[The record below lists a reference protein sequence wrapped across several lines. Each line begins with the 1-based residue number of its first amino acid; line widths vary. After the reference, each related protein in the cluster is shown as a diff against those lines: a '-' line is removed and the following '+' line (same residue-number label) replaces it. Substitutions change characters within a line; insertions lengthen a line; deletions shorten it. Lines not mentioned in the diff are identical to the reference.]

1 MSLARALARNTAI
14 QIIGKAVSTA
24 LGFLAFAILAHYLGT
39 EKFGWYITATG
50 FLQFIGVLIDFGF
63 TVTTSNM
70 LSEPEFD
77 KEKLFNTIFT
87 WRLLS
92 AVLSFGI
99 APLII
104 LAFPYRTEIKIA
116 VAITSLSF
124 FCNTLNQ
131 SFIGYYR
138 QKLSMLIATLSE
150 VLGRVLLVAGIVLLV
165 LRKAGFLP
173 LMSIITLATVAS
185 TLYLFFNFK
194 KIRFAID
201 REISRALFIKMW
213 PTALS
218 VIFNTIYLQA
228 DRVILPL
235 YVSQTQVGLYGAA
248 YRVLDIVIQV
258 AAIVMGLLMPLIT
271 YSWSRGM
278 RDKFTER
285 YQIGVDLI
293 AFLLFPMIVGIYVLA
308 NPLMQLIGGPSFAGG
323 GIMLKWLSISILGTS
338 FGMTFGHIVLAINR
352 QKEALVVYGSDA
364 LLSLIGYLIFI
375 PRFGWMGAVGV
386 TIFSEIYAGIFLT
399 IVSVKYSQVFPKL
412 QTILKILLSSL
423 GMGIFLSVLHLS
435 LFPSILVGIIVYGA
449 LNFVLGIPRPET
461 LKQIFS
467 LTKFVEE
474 EAI

>member
-14 QIIGKAVSTA
+14 QVIGKAVSTA

-70 LSEPEFD
+70 LSEPQFD
-77 KEKLFNTIFT
+77 KEKLFNTIFA
-87 WRLLS
+87 WRFLTALI
-92 AVLSFGI
+92 SFGI
-99 APLII
+99 APIII
-104 LAFPYRTEIKIA
+104 LAFPYRMEIKIA

-165 LRKAGFLP
+165 LRRAGFLP
-173 LMSIITLATVAS
+173 LMSIITLATVTS
-185 TLYLFFNFK
+185 TLYLFFNFG
-194 KIRFAID
+194 KIRFIID

-248 YRVLDIVIQV
+248 YRVLDIAIQV

-271 YSWSRGM
+271 YSWSRGFQE
-278 RDKFTER
+278 DFKNR
-285 YQIGVDLI
+285 YQISFDLI
-293 AFLLFPMIVGIYVLA
+293 AFLLFPMVAGIYVLSG
-308 NPLMQLIGGPSFAGG
+308 PLTRLIGGPSFANAGV
-323 GIMLKWLSISILGTS
+323 ILKWLSISIIGTS
-338 FGMTFGHIVLAINR
+338 FGMTFGHIILAINR
-352 QKEALVVYGSDA
+352 QKEALIVYGSDA
-364 LLSLIGYLIFI
+364 FLSLIGYFIFI

-386 TIFSEIYAGIFLT
+386 TIFSEIYAGIFL
-399 IVSVKYSQVFPKL
+399 IIISVKYSKVIPKL
-412 QTILKILLSSL
+412 HTISKILLSSV
-423 GMGIFLSVLHLS
+423 GMGTFLSVFHLA
-435 LFPSILVGIIVYGA
+435 LLPSIITGILVYSAI
-449 LNFVLGIPRPET
+449 NFVLGIPKPET

-467 LTKFVEE
+467 LTKFVEKE
-474 EAI
+474 TI